1 MKSVREFTE
10 VFLHREPVDMR
21 KAINGL
27 SEIVQST
34 EMGELMKAQLFVFT
48 NRRRDLMKMLYFDR
62 SGFALWMKR
71 LEKDKFPWPKKHE
84 SAVVNLSPEQFEWLL
99 EGYDVWKMKP
109 FEKLQFSKVC

>member
-34 EMGELMKAQLFVFT
+34 EMGELMKPQLFVFT
-48 NRRRDLMKMLYFDR
+48 NRRRDLIKMLYFDR

-71 LEKDKFPWPKKHE
+71 SFRG
-84 SAVVNLSPEQFEWLL
+84 QIR
-99 EGYDVWKMKP
+99 
-109 FEKLQFSKVC
+109 